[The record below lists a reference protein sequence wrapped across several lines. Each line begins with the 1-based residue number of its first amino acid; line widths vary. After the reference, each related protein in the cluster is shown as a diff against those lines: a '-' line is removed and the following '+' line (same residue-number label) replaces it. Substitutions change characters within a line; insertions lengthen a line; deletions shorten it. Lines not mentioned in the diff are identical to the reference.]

1 MEAFPSPLTFI
12 LYLWPLPLPHEVG
25 EDDPDLPVL
34 LPLPTQNEG
43 MTGT

>member
-25 EDDPDLPVL
+25 EDDPEFLIL

-43 MTGT
+43 MTDT